1 MHFLIIRITG
11 FQPTGDLF
19 RRPVLMHLLSNDFT
33 QCGAFISLQS
43 FGLRALSHEAALAFA
58 ARYCFAPLYLLIKRL
73 IAEGA
78 LDKLFAIA
86 LMVIF
91 ATSPLDISSLSASEK
106 DYRYRFLTRG
116 DTHQS
121 AE

>member
-1 MHFLIIRITG
+1 
-11 FQPTGDLF
+11 
-19 RRPVLMHLLSNDFT
+19 
-33 QCGAFISLQS
+33 
-43 FGLRALSHEAALAFA
+43 
-58 ARYCFAPLYLLIKRL
+58 
-73 IAEGA
+73 
-78 LDKLFAIA
+78 LFAIA

-116 DTHQS
+116 DTHQP